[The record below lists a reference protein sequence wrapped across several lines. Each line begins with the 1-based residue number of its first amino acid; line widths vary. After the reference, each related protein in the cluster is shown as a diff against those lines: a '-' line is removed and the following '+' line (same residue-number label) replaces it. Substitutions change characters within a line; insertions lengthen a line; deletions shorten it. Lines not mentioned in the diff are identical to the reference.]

1 MLNRKY
7 KKGVTLLEALIAMF
21 LLGMISLLY
30 FNSTSTF
37 VGTQQKLIKVD
48 RKEQL
53 AELILQGVME
63 YTKQNATIYGTIESN
78 GEQVFNGTSN
88 TINVTITQPGVP
100 ADQMVLPKV
109 GDIFVVSGLKGR
121 HTIASITGNVSA
133 TIQTIKP
140 ISAGTAD
147 DDASV
152 VVIGFKKDNLECFDG
167 LNLKNAAPAS
177 IVGCAA
183 LPDHVKAF
191 HNHWRQ
197 VLLNEVGT
205 LNTAS
210 IEITDG
216 NLVKVRLD
224 DIVLAKKISTCLF
237 STNATT
243 AKFAFPGRT
252 DPVISGIM
260 SGLESPVLHY
270 SFRGTQKTY
279 ANAGEDVPQPTTD
292 QNDTCSTVNAS
303 TCRQSY
309 ATLDTATVFL
319 YRYTG
324 ATTQHWQPSGCN
336 PSIAWQCPGVT
347 VEPNDLSLWFIFDEY
362 NHTDSNDSSNVG
374 QILPGR
380 NRNGFFDFTVTSL
393 PLGARILVFDD
404 SSESCQNNISNN
416 ECSGRYKWG
425 GAHDGMVI
433 HLDTS
438 DLGSLADIG
447 LEVLGTTYGIDK
459 WRVLKSDTASCLIAS
474 GQPGSSHGNW
484 NNREENQ
491 SPPSLCWEEI
501 RTNTTTLA
509 SDITSMD
516 NTITLND
523 STLFPSSGTLQ
534 IGQEKIQYSQNN
546 KATGVL
552 SGVTRGVRTIA
563 TLDGCD
569 LDDDGVTCLPIIK
582 SSDSAGSI
590 GSINSSENID
600 IGFYGGYAQI
610 GPDSNFE
617 VFRVDYNGSYGS
629 YDNDQMKV
637 LTRAEGPTSAIQHE
651 NGTPISNYDMRAR
664 AHTTGTIVYEGDGT
678 SVAAVMPTNDN
689 HTAFNRTR
697 MKKKIN
703 LKLSES
709 SVCQ

>member
-1 MLNRKY
+1 
-7 KKGVTLLEALIAMF
+7 
-21 LLGMISLLY
+21 
-30 FNSTSTF
+30 
-37 VGTQQKLIKVD
+37 
-48 RKEQL
+48 
-53 AELILQGVME
+53 
-63 YTKQNATIYGTIESN
+63 
-78 GEQVFNGTSN
+78 
-88 TINVTITQPGVP
+88 
-100 ADQMVLPKV
+100 
-109 GDIFVVSGLKGR
+109 
-121 HTIASITGNVSA
+121 
-133 TIQTIKP
+133 
-140 ISAGTAD
+140 
-147 DDASV
+147 
-152 VVIGFKKDNLECFDG
+152 
-167 LNLKNAAPAS
+167 
-177 IVGCAA
+177 
-183 LPDHVKAF
+183 
-191 HNHWRQ
+191 
-197 VLLNEVGT
+197 
-205 LNTAS
+205 
-210 IEITDG
+210 
-216 NLVKVRLD
+216 
-224 DIVLAKKISTCLF
+224 
-237 STNATT
+237 
-243 AKFAFPGRT
+243 
-252 DPVISGIM
+252 
-260 SGLESPVLHY
+260 
-270 SFRGTQKTY
+270 
-279 ANAGEDVPQPTTD
+279 
-292 QNDTCSTVNAS
+292 
-303 TCRQSY
+303 
-309 ATLDTATVFL
+309 
-319 YRYTG
+319 
-324 ATTQHWQPSGCN
+324 
-336 PSIAWQCPGVT
+336 
-347 VEPNDLSLWFIFDEY
+347 
-362 NHTDSNDSSNVG
+362 
-374 QILPGR
+374 
-380 NRNGFFDFTVTSL
+380 
-393 PLGARILVFDD
+393 
-404 SSESCQNNISNN
+404 
-416 ECSGRYKWG
+416 
-425 GAHDGMVI
+425 MVI

-617 VFRVDYNGSYGS
+617 VFRVNYNGSYGS

-637 LTRAEGPTSAIQHE
+637 LTRAEGPTSAIKHE

-689 HTAFNRTR
+689 HTAVNRTR

-709 SVCQ
+709 SVCQYNL